1 MKSEEK
7 IQTVIYDD
15 ILRII
20 PGDREFDIHTLYLT
34 RKK

>member
-1 MKSEEK
+1 MKCEEK
-7 IQTVIYDD
+7 IQSYDD

-20 PGDREFDIHTLYLT
+20 PGDREFDIRTLYLT